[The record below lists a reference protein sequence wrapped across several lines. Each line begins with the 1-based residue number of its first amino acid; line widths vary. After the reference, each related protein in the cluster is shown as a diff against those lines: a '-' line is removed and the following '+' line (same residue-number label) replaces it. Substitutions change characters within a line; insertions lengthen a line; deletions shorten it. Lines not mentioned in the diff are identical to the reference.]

1 MIVGDFSIDP
11 RPTRSQHACLK
22 KTSFGLKT
30 NKKTKKVYNYS
41 HRQGQKAHPKEN
53 IMSSVNKV
61 ILIGNVGKEVRRSG
75 AEANPVANFTVAT
88 NHQYRGRDDQM
99 VNETEWS
106 RVVAFGHNARFV
118 LDHAGSGRQVYIEG
132 RLKTRKWT
140 DAQGVERYVTE
151 IIAENVQLL
160 GPKPAAR
167 AETAPAS
174 PSAAPAAAPA
184 PEPAP
189 RQAPQPTPAPEQAAP
204 ALDDEIPF

>member
-1 MIVGDFSIDP
+1 M
-11 RPTRSQHACLK
+11 
-22 KTSFGLKT
+22 
-30 NKKTKKVYNYS
+30 N
-41 HRQGQKAHPKEN
+41 
-53 IMSSVNKV
+53 SVNKV
-61 ILIGNVGKEVRRSG
+61 ILIGNVGKEARRSG

-151 IIAENVQLL
+151 IIAENIQLL
-160 GPKPAAR
+160 GPKPGAR
-167 AETAPAS
+167 AESSPASQATAPT
-174 PSAAPAAAPA
+174 AA
-184 PEPAP
+184 
-189 RQAPQPTPAPEQAAP
+189 QAPQTAAPQAAQAPEQTAP